1 LLGFHLVRCI
11 LHHYTITASK
21 VQVYCLTKQLMR
33 LLQGLQYRSVASALL
48 DNSDLLTEI
57 SFIQRALKPRS
68 VITYTYLN
76 LEHKESPPAAVYHI
90 DRLGHD
96 ISEYKDN
103 RQSSIPQTEYISP
116 PNNTVTT
123 YYKGKPL
130 VEKIKE
136 TIRRDTYLPTI
147 QATICKQEDW
157 SEEAFLS
164 IDWAAHEYAFS
175 RTWSCKRIS
184 YTKLTHKLLNTN
196 VQNRKYYGKSDLC
209 PCCVST
215 AETLAHV
222 FICPS
227 PDTTVFRLNQQEVLW
242 NQLTLINTPEEVQT
256 AIQSGIKTL
265 EGTIDTQI
273 FTSKTVTSAFA
284 DQSILGWEP
293 FLRGRISHQW
303 QAAFDG
309 EEAPVNTKDS
319 YKWAGQLVTLLL
331 NYAQQLWIF
340 RCGVVHGH
348 TTTDHRQRH
357 REELQYN
364 IRAAYEEYGKD
375 PFCILSE
382 WRTLFNRPVEMLLIS
397 DRDTLRSWLRS
408 YTEARQQ
415 QALINSRHTLSI
427 KDFFSPAP
435 KAHLDSGNLNTDA
448 SRSGSSSDKDI
459 SFCDTDD
466 DDASVSSQILTYCPF
481 GKRVSSNCTEDLIEI
496 EELDTG

>member
-1 LLGFHLVRCI
+1 
-11 LHHYTITASK
+11 
-21 VQVYCLTKQLMR
+21 
-33 LLQGLQYRSVASALL
+33 VASALL

-57 SFIQRALKPRS
+57 SFIQRALKSRS
-68 VITYTYLN
+68 VIKYTYLN
-76 LEHKESPPAAVYHI
+76 LEHKGSPPAAVYHI
-90 DRLGHD
+90 DQLGRD
-96 ISEYKDN
+96 ISDYKDN
-103 RQSSIPQTEYISP
+103 KQSFPPQIEYLSS
-116 PNNTVTT
+116 PNNTVSV

-130 VEKIKE
+130 VGKIKE
-136 TIRRDTYLPTI
+136 TIRCNIYLPAI
-147 QATICKQEDW
+147 QTTICKQENW

-164 IDWAAHEYAFS
+164 IDWSAHEYAFS

-196 VQNRKYYGKSDLC
+196 VQNRKYYGKSDMC
-209 PCCVST
+209 PCCFST

-227 PDTTVFRLNQQEVLW
+227 PDTTAFRLKQQEVLW
-242 NQLTLINTPEEVQT
+242 HQLTLLNTPDEVQT
-256 AIQSGIKTL
+256 AIQSGIKNL
-265 EGTIDTQI
+265 EGPIDIPT
-273 FTSKTVTSAFA
+273 FTSKTVSSAFI

-293 FLRGRISHQW
+293 FLRGRISYQW
-303 QAAFDG
+303 RAAFDG

-331 NYAQQLWIF
+331 NYSQQIWIF

-375 PFCILSE
+375 PFCIPSE
-382 WRTLFNRPVEMLLIS
+382 WRTLFNRPVEMLLNS

-415 QALINSRHTLSI
+415 QALFNLRQTLSI
-427 KDFFSPAP
+427 RNYFSPVE
-435 KAHLDSGNLNTDA
+435 KAHCDTEASSHSSLTNEDS
-448 SRSGSSSDKDI
+448 
-459 SFCDTDD
+459 SFCDTDVD
-466 DDASVSSQILTYCPF
+466 DDSVSSQILTYCPF
-481 GKRVSSNCTEDLIEI
+481 GKQILSNCTDREVIEI